1 MNAKGASCV
10 ISVAIVEDDDYF
22 ASTISKYLDQ
32 YAREYGEE
40 IQHVRFADGY
50 AIVDGY
56 KGGYDIIL
64 MDIEMG
70 LMNGMEAA
78 GEIRKVDD
86 EVTIIFITNMAQYA
100 IKGYA
105 VNAMDYVLKPVSYPA
120 FAESLKKAISRIA
133 GKKKRFITV
142 NYRDGMV
149 KLFASDITFVE
160 SRGHRLTFH
169 TQESAYESTA
179 YSMKEMEAKLQ
190 ECGFLRASSGM
201 LVNLNKVT
209 GVKNGYVEVG
219 GQFLPVSR
227 SRKSEFM
234 AELVKRMVE

>member
-1 MNAKGASCV
+1 MIAKGAFCV
-10 ISVAIVEDDDYF
+10 ISIAIVEDDDYF

-78 GEIRKVDD
+78 EEIRKVDD

-105 VNAMDYVLKPVSYPA
+105 VHALDYVLKPVSYPA
-120 FAESLKKAISRIA
+120 FSESLKKAISRII

-160 SRGHRLTFH
+160 SHGHRLTFH

-179 YSMKEMEAKLQ
+179 YAMKEIEAKLQ
-190 ECGFLRASSGM
+190 DCGFLRASSGV

-209 GVKNGYVEVG
+209 GVKNGYVEVS
-219 GQFLPVSR
+219 GQFLPISR
-227 SRKSEFM
+227 SRKNEFM
-234 AELVKRMVE
+234 AELVRRMVE